1 MRSNLQVFEEVIE
14 FHATKA
20 YLNLGLTK
28 VDNNNNNNN
37 NNNTATGTISESLRQ

>member
-20 YLNLGLTK
+20 YLNLRLTK
-28 VDNNNNNNN
+28 VHNNNNI
-37 NNNTATGTISESLRQ
+37 TATGTISESLRQ